1 MSVTL
6 ASVFG
11 SVVGKK
17 VIDKVLDVID
27 KKIPMTNDEKEKL
40 VVELGK
46 IEVEGIRAQTQNILA
61 RNKFIQGLVNAMP
74 LIGWI
79 LPLSFAFL
87 IGCYLFQF
95 GSDVWYSTK
104 GMEAPIYNINKE
116 YSELMK
122 KFIEFLFYG
131 KIAGKLSPFHDSDGT
146 TGSKFLEK
154 LYK

>member
-6 ASVFG
+6 ATALG
-11 SVVGKK
+11 STVGKK
-17 VIDKVLDVID
+17 VIDKVLDVVGN
-27 KKIPMTNDEKEKL
+27 KIPMTKGEKESL
-40 VVELGK
+40 TVEVGK
-46 IEVEGIRAQTQNILA
+46 IEVDGIKAQTQNILA

-79 LPLSFAFL
+79 LPLSFAAL

-95 GSDVWYSTK
+95 GSDVWFSAR
-104 GMEAPIYNINKE
+104 GMEAPIYSINKE

-131 KIAGKLSPFHDSDGT
+131 KIAGKLSPFHNSEGT
-146 TGSKFLEK
+146 TGGKFLDK
-154 LYK
+154 LYN